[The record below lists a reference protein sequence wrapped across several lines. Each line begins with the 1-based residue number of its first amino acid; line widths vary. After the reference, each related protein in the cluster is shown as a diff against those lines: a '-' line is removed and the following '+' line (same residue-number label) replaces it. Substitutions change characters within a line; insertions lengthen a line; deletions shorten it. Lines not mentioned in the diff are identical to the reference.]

1 MRDRTALPPAQL
13 CPEPA
18 PRAAG
23 MGAAGLA
30 RLHGLFAAYKPPGL
44 HWKHLRDTVELQL
57 LKGEC
62 LQPDS
67 LPSARPF
74 SRESFPA
81 SDPRAK

>member
-1 MRDRTALPPAQL
+1 
-13 CPEPA
+13 
-18 PRAAG
+18 

-67 LPSARPF
+67 RVRARSPGNPF
-74 SRESFPA
+74 PLLILGQNTVM
-81 SDPRAK
+81 